1 MYFPRVLEKWVFSES
16 EFVSNSTEP
25 RVQFGVDTFSGLSEP
40 SSGRTLFF
48 VEIHRLMDVG
58 DLGADF
64 QLRRIRR
71 DKMAREA
78 SRSVSRAYPGAKNES
93 CAFWHVV
100 GVG

>member
-48 VEIHRLMDVG
+48 VEIHGLADVG
-58 DLGADF
+58 ELGSF
-64 QLRRIRR
+64 RFRRVGR
-71 DKMAREA
+71 DKVAREA
-78 SRSVSRAYPGAKNES
+78 SRSVSRACPGTENEG
-93 CAFWHVV
+93 CAFRHLV
-100 GVG
+100 GVA